1 MSRFFIDRP
10 IFAWVIAI
18 LIMLMGVLSVF
29 KLPIEQYP
37 HIAPPTVTVSAAY
50 PGASAQTIED
60 TVTQIIEQQMKG
72 LDGLMYMSSSS
83 SSSGAA
89 QVTLTFENGTDPDTA
104 QVQVQNKLQAATS
117 SLPEMVQRMGVSVN
131 KSSSGFLMVMG
142 FVSEDSSMDRA
153 DIADYLNSN
162 VVDQLSRV
170 EGVGSVNVFGS
181 AYAMRI
187 WLDPAKLQTYGLMP
201 SDVIAAIQSQNTQVS
216 AGQVGQQPAD
226 SNRQVIN
233 ATVNLRSLLQTPEQF
248 RDIILKS
255 TNNGATVRL
264 GDVADVEIGS
274 ESYSVLSM
282 YNGKEAAGVGISLA
296 SGANALDTHAAVEQ
310 KMNELKANFPAGMQV
325 VVPYDTTPF
334 VRLSIE
340 QVVKTLIEAIVLVFL
355 VMFLFLQSWRAT
367 IIPTLAVPVV
377 LLGTFGILY
386 VLGFSINV
394 LTMFALVLSIGLLVD
409 DAIVVVENVERILEE
424 NPDIS
429 VVDATRESMREV
441 GKVVIGIALILSAVF
456 VPMAFFGGSTGVIY
470 RQFSITLVSSML
482 LSAIVALIFTPALC
496 ATILKRSKAHDKH
509 GEGQTGFFAWFN
521 RMFYNL
527 SKKYESFVGK
537 SIKVKWL
544 YAIGYVAIIGI
555 MSLVFL
561 RIPSSFLPEEDQGVL
576 MTLVQLP
583 AGSSQSETQAVIDKV
598 TNYYQT
604 QEKANVE
611 SVFAVNGFS
620 FAGQG
625 QNMGLAFIRLKD
637 WEQRTGDNNKAQA
650 IAGRAM
656 GYFMTQINEAQVFAL
671 APPAIQGMGTATGF
685 DLQLQDAGNLG
696 HEKLLEARNM
706 LLGMAAQSKDVTG
719 VRPNGLEDSPQLKV
733 NVDYNAASAMGVAP
747 STVNSV
753 LSTAWG
759 SSYVNNFLDRGR
771 VKKVYVQG
779 EPDSRTTPD
788 DINKWYVRNN
798 QGEMIPFSSFA
809 TTEWQYGSPNLNRY
823 NSLSSMNLQGSAGAG
838 KSTGEAMAAM
848 EAMIAKLPQGIS
860 YEWTG
865 LSLEE
870 RKSGAQAPLLYAIS
884 ILVIFLCLAALYES
898 WSIPF
903 AVLLVVPLGILG
915 ALLFTGGRGLSNDIY
930 LQVGLLT
937 VVGLSAKNAILII
950 EFAKERQ
957 DAGHSLFDSVTVAA
971 RQRLR
976 PIIMT
981 SLAFGIGVVPLFL
994 ATGAGSGSQNA
1005 IGTSVLGGVVS
1016 ATILGVFFIPMFYV
1030 WVRSVIKDKDKDKP
1044 NNPPTDHSDDHLSTT
1059 TQTVV
1064 LSNDDT
1070 ELKPYAPINHSN
1082 P

>member
-1 MSRFFIDRP
+1 
-10 IFAWVIAI
+10 
-18 LIMLMGVLSVF
+18 
-29 KLPIEQYP
+29 
-37 HIAPPTVTVSAAY
+37 
-50 PGASAQTIED
+50 
-60 TVTQIIEQQMKG
+60 
-72 LDGLMYMSSSS
+72 
-83 SSSGAA
+83 
-89 QVTLTFENGTDPDTA
+89 
-104 QVQVQNKLQAATS
+104 
-117 SLPEMVQRMGVSVN
+117 
-131 KSSSGFLMVMG
+131 
-142 FVSEDSSMDRA
+142 
-153 DIADYLNSN
+153 
-162 VVDQLSRV
+162 
-170 EGVGSVNVFGS
+170 
-181 AYAMRI
+181 
-187 WLDPAKLQTYGLMP
+187 
-201 SDVIAAIQSQNTQVS
+201 
-216 AGQVGQQPAD
+216 
-226 SNRQVIN
+226 
-233 ATVNLRSLLQTPEQF
+233 
-248 RDIILKS
+248 
-255 TNNGATVRL
+255 
-264 GDVADVEIGS
+264 
-274 ESYSVLSM
+274 
-282 YNGKEAAGVGISLA
+282 
-296 SGANALDTHAAVEQ
+296 
-310 KMNELKANFPAGMQV
+310 
-325 VVPYDTTPF
+325 
-334 VRLSIE
+334 
-340 QVVKTLIEAIVLVFL
+340 
-355 VMFLFLQSWRAT
+355 
-367 IIPTLAVPVV
+367 
-377 LLGTFGILY
+377 
-386 VLGFSINV
+386 
-394 LTMFALVLSIGLLVD
+394 MFALVLSIGLLVD

-429 VVDATRESMREV
+429 VVDATRESMREI

-527 SKKYESFVGK
+527 SKRYENFVGK
-537 SIKVKWL
+537 SSKVKWL
-544 YAIGYVAIIGI
+544 YAIGYVAVIGI

-583 AGSSQSETQAVIDKV
+583 AGSSQKETQAVIDKV

-604 QEKANVE
+604 QEKANVD

-733 NVDYNAASAMGVAP
+733 NVDYNAANAMGGAP

-823 NSLSSMNLQGSAGAG
+823 NSLSSMNLQG
-838 KSTGEAMAAM
+838 
-848 EAMIAKLPQGIS
+848 
-860 YEWTG
+860 
-865 LSLEE
+865 
-870 RKSGAQAPLLYAIS
+870 
-884 ILVIFLCLAALYES
+884 
-898 WSIPF
+898 
-903 AVLLVVPLGILG
+903 
-915 ALLFTGGRGLSNDIY
+915 
-930 LQVGLLT
+930 
-937 VVGLSAKNAILII
+937 
-950 EFAKERQ
+950 
-957 DAGHSLFDSVTVAA
+957 
-971 RQRLR
+971 
-976 PIIMT
+976 
-981 SLAFGIGVVPLFL
+981 
-994 ATGAGSGSQNA
+994 
-1005 IGTSVLGGVVS
+1005 
-1016 ATILGVFFIPMFYV
+1016 
-1030 WVRSVIKDKDKDKP
+1030 
-1044 NNPPTDHSDDHLSTT
+1044 
-1059 TQTVV
+1059 
-1064 LSNDDT
+1064 
-1070 ELKPYAPINHSN
+1070 
-1082 P
+1082 